1 MSPKKPR
8 LDAEVAAL
16 PLLQRPGEL
25 RKEEVLHVL
34 QNIPKE
40 EWTSKAGGYVLTFGA
55 FSRVTTSLRTASRR
69 YPMTTR
75 VLTKYMSS
83 LRGDLPFT
91 TITVHWNVRHTPHV
105 DSRNSVIPSFVVA
118 LTTGYT
124 GGDLWLADPYG
135 EVAIPYR
142 GRMTPG
148 RCFDIRVSVAFS
160 ANAVLHAVMP
170 WQGERVSVVAYC
182 VASPCTKVVG
192 SLFSAL
198 MGLGFRLPLHDIEAR
213 FRYEKWGARVYRQLR
228 LGEEKARWPEGLLRE
243 QQGPSID
250 LCSDGSGRDLDDTVL
265 LVSSSDSDTLS
276 LCYGSA
282 EPEPDLWD
290 VEFAEEDEMMADA
303 TDSQLLAAC

>member
-1 MSPKKPR
+1 MAPKRPR
-8 LDAEVAAL
+8 LEAEVAAL
-16 PLLQRPGEL
+16 PLLQRSAEI
-25 RKEEVLHVL
+25 RKDEVLQVL
-34 QNIPKE
+34 EKIPKE
-40 EWTSKAGGYVLTFGA
+40 EWTPKAGGHALTFGA
-55 FSRVTTSLRTASRR
+55 FSRVTTSLRTTSRR

-83 LRGDLPFT
+83 IRNDLPFT
-91 TITVHWNVRHTPHV
+91 AITVHRNVRHAPHV

-124 GGDLWLADPYG
+124 GGDLWLADPNG
-135 EVAIPYR
+135 DVAIPHR

-160 ANAVLHAVMP
+160 ANAVLHTVMP

-182 VASPCTKVVG
+182 VSSPCSKVVG
-192 SLFSAL
+192 SLFSVL
-198 MGLGFRLPLHDIEAR
+198 MGLGFRLPLHDVEER

-228 LGEEKARWPEGLLRE
+228 FVDERARWPEGILRS
-243 QQGPSID
+243 QQGRAID
-250 LCSDGSGRDLDDTVL
+250 LCSDGSGRELDDTVL

-282 EPEPDLWD
+282 APEPDLWD
-290 VEFAEEDEMMADA
+290 FELADEEEAMAC
-303 TDSQLLAAC
+303 TSDSQLLSAC